1 MARVVLVTGVGRYL
15 GARVAARLADDRSIT
30 RIIGVD
36 TIPPGPDGSA
46 LGRAEFV
53 RADIAHPLIATLV
66 DQAGADTVVHTY
78 PGADTAGL
86 LAACERTRGL
96 TRLVATTSTEVY
108 GASRNDPAVFTESSG
123 PARNLSNRSAR
134 VAAEADAA
142 VRAFARRRP
151 EVSVT
156 TLRLAAVVGPTA
168 DSWVARYLD
177 HPVAPTVLGFD
188 PRLQLLHEYDAV
200 QAVTRAVRL
209 RVAGAI
215 NVAGDGIVTLVQALR
230 LAGRLR
236 VARAARARRRAR
248 AAAAVQP
255 GRRHVPPAR
264 RARLPAALHGD
275 RSALCA
281 SARARRPVRARPAR
295 RGRPGRSAA
304 PRRGAPGAIR

>member
-1 MARVVLVTGVGRYL
+1 MARVVLITGVGRYL
-15 GARVAARLADDRSIT
+15 GARVAARLSDDRSVT

-36 TIPPGPDGSA
+36 TIPPRPDASA

-53 RADIAHPLIATLV
+53 RADIAHPLIATLI

-78 PGADTAGL
+78 PDADTAGL
-86 LAACERTRGL
+86 LNACERARGL

-108 GASRNDPAVFTESSG
+108 GASRTDPAVFSESSG

-134 VAAEADAA
+134 EAAEADAA
-142 VRAFARRRP
+142 LRAFARRRP
-151 EVSVT
+151 EVTVT

-177 HPVAPTVLGFD
+177 HPIALTVLGFD
-188 PRLQLLHEYDAV
+188 PRLQLVHEYDAV

-209 RVAGAI
+209 RVSGAI

-236 VARAARARRRAR
+236 VAVPPALVGDLAPLLQYSPVADTTRLHAELGYQPRYTAIEALYAHLRTRGTRSGPGPL
-248 AAAAVQP
+248 AAAALAGVQ
-255 GRRHVPPAR
+255 
-264 RARLPAALHGD
+264 RLVEAD
-275 RSALCA
+275 S
-281 SARARRPVRARPAR
+281 
-295 RGRPGRSAA
+295 
-304 PRRGAPGAIR
+304 